1 MPTKCVISL
10 FSIWLGLFVVALS
23 VLKHP
28 LRAVSHILPS
38 WDSVFFLFCCV
49 LLCFH
54 SSFVIILMGK
64 RELVTLLFCILGV
77 S

>member
-10 FSIWLGLFVVALS
+10 ISIWLGLFVLALS
-23 VLKHP
+23 DLKPP
-28 LRAVSHILPS
+28 LRAVSLPS

-49 LLCFH
+49 LLCVH

-64 RELVTLLFCILGV
+64 RELVALLFCIPGV